1 MSGPQ
6 SVAFYK
12 LFRCLVYFASIVN
25 TSYYIEPVFALQIRM
40 RQQEVQL
47 QQKLLLKD
55 AKLKAAGVSDGLKL
69 LGLSKQQPPSAF
81 EISQSMNK
89 QVKQSLSLTVSLCA
103 CVTEDSQN
111 FELY

>member
-1 MSGPQ
+1 
-6 SVAFYK
+6 
-12 LFRCLVYFASIVN
+12 
-25 TSYYIEPVFALQIRM
+25 M

-69 LGLSKQQPPSAF
+69 LGLSKQQPPSAL

-103 CVTEDSQN
+103 CFMRDSQN
-111 FELY
+111 FEFY